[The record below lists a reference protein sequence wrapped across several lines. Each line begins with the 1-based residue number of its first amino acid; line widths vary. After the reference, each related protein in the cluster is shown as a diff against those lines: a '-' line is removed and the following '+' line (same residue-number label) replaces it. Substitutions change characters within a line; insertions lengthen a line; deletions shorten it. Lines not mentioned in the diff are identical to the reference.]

1 MKLEIDKAVKRR
13 FSKEKKKQE
22 QISLS
27 PVRNHQPKDR
37 TIRYDNMKSA
47 MAEELLLALVM
58 KEPGLLDQTGELTG
72 ESFSSPLL
80 GRVFDQLLSRH
91 RQALEVSLGVLSG
104 FAPEEMSHIAGVLQS
119 QEAPVSENALADCI
133 RTIRSE
139 NRKRKVTSDD
149 DLLALRD
156 QLRERKGI
164 KL

>member
-1 MKLEIDKAVKRR
+1 
-13 FSKEKKKQE
+13 
-22 QISLS
+22 
-27 PVRNHQPKDR
+27 
-37 TIRYDNMKSA
+37 

-104 FAPEEMSHIAGVLQS
+104 FTPEEMSHIAGVLQS